1 MGRFCRNC
9 GKELQGD
16 EKFCRNCGAETGNVE
31 TVSGNNI
38 SNQVQNTI
46 IQKPKKKK
54 SGCLIVIIV
63 CFVIGFIIAVA
74 SIGNHSEEG
83 KIENEDNISSKEQTT
98 SEDINA
104 EENNKEIA
112 FGTEGDIGNL
122 KLIVNSVSSADSI
135 SAAQGYMQ
143 YTPDSGKYAIINV
156 TIKNNTKDSEHLLI
170 NYFKL
175 IGPDDAEYVATLIP
189 VADDKF
195 ITIDTINP
203 NLDITGNIV
212 FQVPT
217 DLAVEDCILKY
228 SDYDLFSGISE
239 FLLK

>member
-1 MGRFCRNC
+1 MGKFCANC

-16 EKFCRNCGAETGNVE
+16 EKFCQNCGAETENVE
-31 TVSGNNI
+31 AMSGNNI
-38 SNQVQNTI
+38 SNQVQNATV
-46 IQKPKKKK
+46 QKPKKKK

-63 CFVIGFIIAVA
+63 CFVIGFIIAIA
-74 SIGNHSEEG
+74 SVGNNTGEGNVSSEEQNT
-83 KIENEDNISSKEQTT
+83 NEDT
-98 SEDINA
+98 SA
-104 EENNKEIA
+104 EESNKEIA

-135 SAAQGYMQ
+135 SAAQGYMK

-156 TIKNNTKDSEHLLI
+156 TIKNNTKDSESLLI

-175 IGPDDAEYVATLIP
+175 IGPDDAEYVATIIP
-189 VADDKF
+189 AADDKF

-217 DLAVEDCILKY
+217 DLTVEDCVLKY